1 MKKTGKSAA
10 GKAVTP
16 LRRSP
21 GRKKSKGLDKEDAG
35 DERIKHIR
43 SFLLHLELEKSLSE
57 NTIHSYTFDLI
68 KFKDLL
74 DSLGVTSFDDV
85 TEIHIEKFLNE
96 LKKSSKATTTARILS
111 SLRQFY
117 NFILNTDKNS
127 KLKVNPLEYFDSP
140 KLGRK
145 LPEVLTIAEIDKIL
159 AQPDHNT
166 TLGLRDKVI
175 LETMYACGLRVS
187 ELTDLKGANI
197 LVKDEVV
204 RVFGKG
210 SKERVVPIAKTTLE
224 WIEIYLNKSRGNIA
238 KPHSEDY
245 LFLNWRGRKLSR
257 MAIWD
262 IINKYTKL
270 AGIQKQI
277 YPHIFRHSF
286 ATHLLEGGADL
297 RSIQEM
303 LGHSDIST
311 TQIYTH
317 VDISYLKQVHK
328 QFHPRG

>member
-1 MKKTGKSAA
+1 MKKKIN
-10 GKAVTP
+10 
-16 LRRSP
+16 
-21 GRKKSKGLDKEDAG
+21 KSKPAKLDKDDPK
-35 DERIKHIR
+35 DERVKQIK
-43 SFLLHLELEKSLSE
+43 SFLLYLELEKSLSE
-57 NTIHSYTFDLI
+57 NTINSYTFDLI
-68 KFKDLL
+68 KFKEFLEKL
-74 DSLGVTSFDDV
+74 KVTSFDEV
-85 TEIHIEKFLNE
+85 NETHIEKFLNE
-96 LKKSSKATTTARILS
+96 LKKNKAATTARIIS
-111 SLRQFY
+111 ALRQFY
-117 NFILNTDKNS
+117 NYTLNTSKNS
-127 KLKVNPLEYFDSP
+127 KLKTNPLEYFDSP

-166 TLGLRDKVI
+166 TLGLRDKTI

-187 ELTDLKGANI
+187 EVTDLKSSNI
-197 LVKDEVV
+197 LVNDEVV

-224 WIEIYLNKSRGNIA
+224 WISIYLAKSRLNIS
-238 KPHSEDY
+238 KPYSEDY

-262 IINKYTKL
+262 IINKYTKM
-270 AGIQKQI
+270 AGIQKNI
-277 YPHIFRHSF
+277 YPHILRHSF

-317 VDISYLKQVHK
+317 VDITYLKQVHK

>member
-1 MKKTGKSAA
+1 MRKIIKKAGKS
-10 GKAVTP
+10 G
-16 LRRSP
+16 S
-21 GRKKSKGLDKEDAG
+21 DEDVK
-35 DERIKHIR
+35 DERTKQIKT
-43 SFLLHLELEKSLSE
+43 FLLYLELEKSLSE
-57 NTIHSYTFDLI
+57 NTIHSYTFDLV
-68 KFKDLL
+68 KFKEFL
-74 DSLGVTSFDDV
+74 DSQGVESFSDV
-85 TEIHIEKFLNE
+85 TETHIEKFLSE
-96 LKKSSKATTTARILS
+96 LKKNTKASTTARMLS
-111 SLRQFY
+111 TLRQFY
-117 NFILNTDKNS
+117 NFILNTDKS
-127 KLKVNPLEYFDSP
+127 SSLKVNPLEYFDSP

-145 LPEVLTIAEIDKIL
+145 LPDVLTVAEIDNIL
-159 AQPDHNT
+159 AQPDEKSV
-166 TLGLRDKVI
+166 LGLRDKVI

-197 LVKDEVV
+197 LVNDEVI

-210 SKERVVPIAKTTLE
+210 SKERVVPIAKSTLR
-224 WIEIYLNKSRGNIA
+224 WIEIYNEQSRVKIK

-262 IINKYTKL
+262 IINKYTKM

-277 YPHIFRHSF
+277 YPHILRHSF
-286 ATHLLEGGADL
+286 ATHMLEGGADL

-303 LGHSDIST
+303 LGHADIST

>member
-1 MKKTGKSAA
+1 M
-10 GKAVTP
+10 
-16 LRRSP
+16 
-21 GRKKSKGLDKEDAG
+21 RKKKNSLTVSQKTQSENN
-35 DERIKHIR
+35 EFNRQIK
-43 SFLLHLELEKSLSE
+43 SFLLYLELEKSLSS
-57 NTIHSYTFDLI
+57 NTIQSYNFDLV
-68 KFKDLL
+68 KFGDFLSSHGL
-74 DSLGVTSFDDV
+74 NSFDEAKE
-85 TEIHIEKFLNE
+85 THFEKFLAE
-96 LKKSSKATTTARILS
+96 LKKAKRATTIARTLS

-117 NFILNTDKNS
+117 NHL
-127 KLKVNPLEYFDSP
+127 LKSGKSGLSVNPLEYFDSP

-145 LPEVLTIAEIDKIL
+145 LPEVLTVAEVDKIL
-159 AQPDHNT
+159 AQPDHNS
-166 TLGLRDKVI
+166 TLGLRDKAI

-187 ELTDLKGANI
+187 ELINLKNSNI
-197 LVKDEVV
+197 LENEEVV

-210 SKERVVPIAKTTLE
+210 SKERVVPIAKSTLE
-224 WIEIYLNKSRGNIA
+224 WIKIYITKSRINIA
-238 KPHSEDY
+238 KPYSEDY

-262 IINKYTKL
+262 IINKYTKS
-270 AGIQKQI
+270 ARIEKQI
-277 YPHIFRHSF
+277 HPHILRHSF

-317 VDISYLKQVHK
+317 VDITYLKQVHR